1 MFDPLKNSNSII
13 GRMANGWIVGYPS
26 MHYRCSVNQS
36 LRQRN
41 KLRQNCQPFHAQR
54 NADRG
59 RRSNTVAAISAKT
72 QGLRRTHR
80 PVVKAVSAISISG

>member
-13 GRMANGWIVGYPS
+13 GRMANGWIVGHPS
-26 MHYRCSVNQS
+26 MHYRCSLRQS
-36 LRQRN
+36 LRQR
-41 KLRQNCQPFHAQR
+41 KKERQNRQPVHAQR
-54 NADRG
+54 KADRG

-80 PVVKAVSAISISG
+80 PVLKAVSAITIRG